1 MLDSITLLQRTN
13 VTRYRKCHLKKA
25 ARNQR
30 FHPKDMSCNTPVYH
44 GMEAATFHFK
54 QTRNKKRACHGD
66 MGLAKRTSL
75 KKIFMTACVRR
86 LLRGH
91 PPPLNIFLLQI
102 YTNHTNYLFWIKNGE
117 FRRQVTSLHAC
128 IKCLIEIV

>member
-1 MLDSITLLQRTN
+1 MFLQQTK

-30 FHPKDMSCNTPVYH
+30 FHPKDMSCNCNTPVYY
-44 GMEAATFHFK
+44 GIKAATFHFE

-66 MGLAKRTSL
+66 MGLAKQTSL

-86 LLRGH
+86 LLGGP
-91 PPPLNIFLLQI
+91 PPPLKNVLLQI
-102 YTNHTNYLFWIKNGE
+102 YTNHTND
-117 FRRQVTSLHAC
+117 RH
-128 IKCLIEIV
+128 